1 MLNGEHNNYSQ
12 NIVHKSFLYSLRQME
27 QDGIN
32 LEEESEQA
40 NAKIKKLNTQKV
52 KLVTDFMQL
61 IKVNTVS
68 KKEEILIM
76 QFYIIT
82 TFKLPMN

>member
-1 MLNGEHNNYSQ
+1 MLNRECNNYSQ
-12 NIVHKSFLYSLRQME
+12 NIVHKSFLYSLRQLE

-32 LEEESEQA
+32 LEDESEQA

-52 KLVTDFMQL
+52 KLVIDFMRL

-76 QFYIIT
+76 QFYIIK
-82 TFKLPMN
+82 TFKSPMN